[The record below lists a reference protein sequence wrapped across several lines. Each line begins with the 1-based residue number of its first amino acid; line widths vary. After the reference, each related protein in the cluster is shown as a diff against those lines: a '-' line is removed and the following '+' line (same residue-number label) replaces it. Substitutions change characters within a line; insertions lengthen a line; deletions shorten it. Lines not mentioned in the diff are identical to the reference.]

1 MNALSTT
8 WRQLVRRKLWPLA
21 VLLVAALAAVPV
33 LLARDAAA
41 PVLPQDP
48 VPMGAATAGDEI
60 AEPIVAMAEAGD
72 RDRRR
77 RVLGSRKDPFAP
89 APLVKKK
96 QAKQPAQQAD
106 ADETGGSD
114 VPDTST
120 GTGSAPAPDQSSP
133 SPSLP
138 VPAPEVEPEPKKRT
152 YPADSLIVRFG
163 DATADTREKQ
173 VLRKLAPLPQESDE
187 AEAEPLLVYLGLTK
201 DNKKAIFLV
210 DASLEATGDGSC
222 KPHPSSCETIHLS
235 KGETEFF
242 DVFDPETG
250 EVTAQYQLDLVDIK
264 SRDSKSARKAH
275 VARSAQVA
283 AGL

>member
-1 MNALSTT
+1 VAL
-8 WRQLVRRKLWPLA
+8 
-21 VLLVAALAAVPV
+21 
-33 LLARDAAA
+33 
-41 PVLPQDP
+41 
-48 VPMGAATAGDEI
+48 
-60 AEPIVAMAEAGD
+60 AEAGD

-96 QAKQPAQQAD
+96 QAKQPAQQAA
-106 ADETGGSD
+106 ADETGGTD
-114 VPDTST
+114 APDTST
-120 GTGSAPAPDQSSP
+120 GTGTAPTPDLSSL

-138 VPAPEVEPEPKKRT
+138 VPTPEVEPEPKKRT

-163 DATADTREKQ
+163 DATAETREKQ
-173 VLRKLAPLPQESDE
+173 VLRKLAPLPQESEVADE
-187 AEAEPLLVYLGLTK
+187 EPLLVYLGLTK

>member
-1 MNALSTT
+1 M
-8 WRQLVRRKLWPLA
+8 R
-21 VLLVAALAAVPV
+21 
-33 LLARDAAA
+33 
-41 PVLPQDP
+41 
-48 VPMGAATAGDEI
+48 
-60 AEPIVAMAEAGD
+60 
-72 RDRRR
+72 
-77 RVLGSRKDPFAP
+77 SRCCA
-89 APLVKKK
+89 
-96 QAKQPAQQAD
+96 
-106 ADETGGSD
+106 
-114 VPDTST
+114 
-120 GTGSAPAPDQSSP
+120 SSP
-133 SPSLP
+133 RCRRSP
-138 VPAPEVEPEPKKRT
+138 R
-152 YPADSLIVRFG
+152 
-163 DATADTREKQ
+163 
-173 VLRKLAPLPQESDE
+173 
-187 AEAEPLLVYLGLTK
+187 AEEEPLLVYLGLTK